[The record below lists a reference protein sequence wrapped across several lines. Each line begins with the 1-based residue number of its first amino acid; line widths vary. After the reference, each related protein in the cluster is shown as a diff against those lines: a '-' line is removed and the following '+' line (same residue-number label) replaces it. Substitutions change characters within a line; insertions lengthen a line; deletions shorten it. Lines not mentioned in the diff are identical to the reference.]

1 MKKYYPYP
9 SDRKAKKFYI
19 ITDDN
24 KKIYFG
30 DSRYQHYTE
39 GHLGLCARS
48 WFARH
53 PAKIEITGSSGGSS
67 HHAKIF
73 FFFAKIMIFLDF

>member
-19 ITDDN
+19 ITDDD

-30 DSRYQHYTE
+30 DSRYQHYLYYSNF
-39 GHLGLCARS
+39 HFFLCLFIYA
-48 WFARH
+48 
-53 PAKIEITGSSGGSS
+53 
-67 HHAKIF
+67 
-73 FFFAKIMIFLDF
+73 FLLISFKCPSVKCSYLESPKYNLLLLLVII

>member
-9 SDRKAKKFYI
+9 SNRKAKKFYI

-39 GHLGLCARS
+39 GHLDHNRRRNYMI
-48 WFARH
+48 RH
-53 PAKIEITGSSGGSS
+53 
-67 HHAKIF
+67 
-73 FFFAKIMIFLDF
+73 M

>member
-24 KKIYFG
+24 KKIYFE
-30 DSRYQHYTE
+30 T
-39 GHLGLCARS
+39 
-48 WFARH
+48 
-53 PAKIEITGSSGGSS
+53 
-67 HHAKIF
+67 
-73 FFFAKIMIFLDF
+73 LDMSILLKDI